1 MFLQKKIRDYEKE
14 RNGEQPEKI
23 TIKDAIKFTAEAWE
37 RVTSQTI
44 INCWKKT
51 GILPDVDNNSNE
63 TENTTSILNSLNVE
77 EVNDLQNLID
87 KLAPTNPISASEF
100 ITIDDTEKDHE
111 IDIDEQEIIL
121 MITQNEQNQ
130 EEEEVIEEF
139 PLVSNKEAL
148 LAIEKLNKY
157 IDQQSE
163 KLQLSNNEIKPLKS
177 LKRKIKKIEFDS
189 NQQSTLD
196 TFFN

>member
-1 MFLQKKIRDYEKE
+1 LFLQKKIRDYEKE

-63 TENTTSILNSLNVE
+63 TENTTSILNSLKVE

-87 KLAPTNPISASEF
+87 KLAPTNPISASEY
-100 ITIDDTEKDHE
+100 IKIDDTEKDHE

>member
-1 MFLQKKIRDYEKE
+1 MFWFNNLHF
-14 RNGEQPEKI
+14 
-23 TIKDAIKFTAEAWE
+23 TIN
-37 RVTSQTI
+37 
-44 INCWKKT
+44 IN
-51 GILPDVDNNSNE
+51 IQYLV
-63 TENTTSILNSLNVE
+63 IYV
-77 EVNDLQNLID
+77 LI
-87 KLAPTNPISASEF
+87 
-100 ITIDDTEKDHE
+100 
-111 IDIDEQEIIL
+111 
-121 MITQNEQNQ
+121 
-130 EEEEVIEEF
+130 
-139 PLVSNKEAL
+139 

>member
-87 KLAPTNPISASEF
+87 KLAPTNPISASEY

-111 IDIDEQEIIL
+111 IDVDEQEIVL
-121 MITQNEQNQ
+121 MITPNEQNQ
-130 EEEEVIEEF
+130 EEEVIEEF

>member
-14 RNGEQPEKI
+14 RNGKQPEKI

-87 KLAPTNPISASEF
+87 KLAPTNPISASEY

-130 EEEEVIEEF
+130 EEEVIEEF

>member
-1 MFLQKKIRDYEKE
+1 LFLQKKIRDYEEE

-23 TIKDAIKFTAEAWE
+23 TIKDAIKFTARAWK
-37 RVTSQTI
+37 RVTRQTI

-51 GILPDVDNNSNE
+51 GILPDIDNNSNE
-63 TENTTSILNSLNVE
+63 AENTTLLNVE

-87 KLAPTNPISASEF
+87 KLAPTNPISASEY

-111 IDIDEQEIIL
+111 IDIDEQEIVL
-121 MITQNEQNQ
+121 MITPNEQNQ
-130 EEEEVIEEF
+130 EEEVIEEF

-163 KLQLSNNEIKPLKS
+163 KLQLSDNEIKPLKS
-177 LKRKIKKIEFDS
+177 LKKK
-189 NQQSTLD
+189 N
-196 TFFN
+196 

>member
-1 MFLQKKIRDYEKE
+1 LQKKIRDYEEE
-14 RNGEQPEKI
+14 RNGQQSEKI
-23 TIKDAIKFTAEAWE
+23 TIKDAIKFTAKAWK

-51 GILPDVDNNSNE
+51 GILPDVNNNSNE
-63 TENTTSILNSLNVE
+63 IENATSILNTSNVK

-87 KLAPTNPISASEF
+87 KLPHINLISASEY
-100 ITIDDTEKDHE
+100 ITIDDTEKE
-111 IDIDEQEIIL
+111 NEKDIDEQEIIL

-130 EEEEVIEEF
+130 EEEEAIEEF
-139 PLVSNKEAL
+139 PPVSNKEAL
-148 LAIEKLNKY
+148 LAIEKLNTY

>member
-1 MFLQKKIRDYEKE
+1 LQKKIRDYEEE
-14 RNGEQPEKI
+14 RNGQQPEKI
-23 TIKDAIKFTAEAWE
+23 TIKDAIKFTAKAWK

-51 GILPDVDNNSNE
+51 GILPDVDNHSNE
-63 TENTTSILNSLNVE
+63 IENATSILNSSNVE

-87 KLAPTNPISASEF
+87 KLAPTNPISASEY
-100 ITIDDTEKDHE
+100 IIIDDTEKDHE

-121 MITQNEQNQ
+121 MITPNEQNQ
-130 EEEEVIEEF
+130 EEEVIEEF
-139 PLVSNKEAL
+139 PPVSNKEAL
-148 LAIEKLNKY
+148 LAIEKLNTY

-163 KLQLSNNEIKPLKS
+163 KLQLSNNEIKPLNS

-189 NQQSTLD
+189 NKQSTLD
-196 TFFN
+196 NFFN

>member
-51 GILPDVDNNSNE
+51 GILSDIDNNSNE
-63 TENTTSILNSLNVE
+63 AENTTLLNVE

-87 KLAPTNPISASEF
+87 KLAPTNPISASEY
-100 ITIDDTEKDHE
+100 ITIDDTEKDHK

-130 EEEEVIEEF
+130 EEEVIEEF

>member
-1 MFLQKKIRDYEKE
+1 LFLQKKIRDYEEE

-23 TIKDAIKFTAEAWE
+23 TIKHAIKFTAKAWK

-51 GILPDVDNNSNE
+51 GILPNVDNNSDE
-63 TENTTSILNSLNVE
+63 TENTTLLNVE

-87 KLAPTNPISASEF
+87 KLAPTNPISASEY

-121 MITQNEQNQ
+121 MITPNEKNQ

-163 KLQLSNNEIKPLKS
+163 KLQLSDNEIKPLKS

>member
-1 MFLQKKIRDYEKE
+1 MK
-14 RNGEQPEKI
+14 
-23 TIKDAIKFTAEAWE
+23 
-37 RVTSQTI
+37 
-44 INCWKKT
+44 
-51 GILPDVDNNSNE
+51 
-63 TENTTSILNSLNVE
+63 
-77 EVNDLQNLID
+77 
-87 KLAPTNPISASEF
+87 
-100 ITIDDTEKDHE
+100 
-111 IDIDEQEIIL
+111 QEIIL
-121 MITQNEQNQ
+121 MITPNEQNQ
-130 EEEEVIEEF
+130 EEEVIEEF

>member
-1 MFLQKKIRDYEKE
+1 
-14 RNGEQPEKI
+14 
-23 TIKDAIKFTAEAWE
+23 
-37 RVTSQTI
+37 
-44 INCWKKT
+44 
-51 GILPDVDNNSNE
+51 
-63 TENTTSILNSLNVE
+63 
-77 EVNDLQNLID
+77 
-87 KLAPTNPISASEF
+87 
-100 ITIDDTEKDHE
+100 
-111 IDIDEQEIIL
+111 
-121 MITQNEQNQ
+121 MITPNEKNQ

-163 KLQLSNNEIKPLKS
+163 KLQLSDNEIKPLKS

>member
-87 KLAPTNPISASEF
+87 KLVPTNPISASEY

>member
-1 MFLQKKIRDYEKE
+1 LFLQKKIRDYEKE

-87 KLAPTNPISASEF
+87 KLAPTNPISASEY

>member
-1 MFLQKKIRDYEKE
+1 MQKKIRDYEEE
-14 RNGEQPEKI
+14 RNGQQSEKI
-23 TIKDAIKFTAEAWE
+23 TIKHAIKFTAKAWK

-63 TENTTSILNSLNVE
+63 TGNATSILNSSNVE
-77 EVNDLQNLID
+77 EANDLQNLID
-87 KLAPTNPISASEF
+87 KLAPTNPISASEY

-111 IDIDEQEIIL
+111 IDINEQEIIL
-121 MITQNEQNQ
+121 MITPNEQNQ
-130 EEEEVIEEF
+130 EEEEVVEEF
-139 PLVSNKEAL
+139 PPVSNKEAL

-163 KLQLSNNEIKPLKS
+163 KLQLNNNEIKPLKS

-189 NQQSTLD
+189 KQQSTLD

>member
-1 MFLQKKIRDYEKE
+1 MQKKIRDYEEE

-23 TIKDAIKFTAEAWE
+23 TIKDAIKFTAKAWK

-63 TENTTSILNSLNVE
+63 TENTTLLNVE

-87 KLAPTNPISASEF
+87 KLAPTNPISASEY

-111 IDIDEQEIIL
+111 IDVDEQEIVL
-121 MITQNEQNQ
+121 MITPNEQNQ
-130 EEEEVIEEF
+130 EEEVIEEF

-163 KLQLSNNEIKPLKS
+163 KLQLSDNEIKPLKS

>member
-1 MFLQKKIRDYEKE
+1 LFLQKKIRDYEKE

>member
-87 KLAPTNPISASEF
+87 KLAPTNPISASEY

>member
-1 MFLQKKIRDYEKE
+1 MFLQKKIRDYEEE

-23 TIKDAIKFTAEAWE
+23 TIKDAIKFTAKAWK

-63 TENTTSILNSLNVE
+63 TENTTLLNVE

-87 KLAPTNPISASEF
+87 KLAPTNPISASEY

-111 IDIDEQEIIL
+111 IDVDEQEIVL
-121 MITQNEQNQ
+121 MITPNEQNQ
-130 EEEEVIEEF
+130 EEEVIEEF

-163 KLQLSNNEIKPLKS
+163 KLQLSDNEIKPLKS

>member
-1 MFLQKKIRDYEKE
+1 MQKKIRDYEEE
-14 RNGEQPEKI
+14 RNGEQPEKF
-23 TIKDAIKFTAEAWE
+23 TIKDAIKFTAKAWK

-51 GILPDVDNNSNE
+51 GILPDVDNNSDE
-63 TENTTSILNSLNVE
+63 TENTTLLNVE

-87 KLAPTNPISASEF
+87 KLAPTNPISASEY

-121 MITQNEQNQ
+121 MITPNEKNQ

-163 KLQLSNNEIKPLKS
+163 KLQLSDNEIKPLKS

>member
-1 MFLQKKIRDYEKE
+1 MQKKIRDYEEE
-14 RNGEQPEKI
+14 RNGQQFEKI
-23 TIKDAIKFTAEAWE
+23 TIKHAIKFTAKAWK

-63 TENTTSILNSLNVE
+63 TENATSILNSSNVE

-87 KLAPTNPISASEF
+87 KLAPTNPISASEY
-100 ITIDDTEKDHE
+100 IEIDDSHVSDELNLN
-111 IDIDEQEIIL
+111 DIVTIINPPEE
-121 MITQNEQNQ
+121 NENQ
-130 EEEEVIEEF
+130 EEIIKELPPVT
-139 PLVSNKEAL
+139 NKEAL
-148 LAIEKLNKY
+148 SAIKTLEIY

-163 KLQLSNNEIKPLKS
+163 LNEDDFKLLKS

-189 NQQSTLD
+189 NKQTTLD

>member
-1 MFLQKKIRDYEKE
+1 MFLQKKIRDYEEE

-23 TIKDAIKFTAEAWE
+23 TIKDAIKFTAKAWK

-63 TENTTSILNSLNVE
+63 AENTTLLNVE

-87 KLAPTNPISASEF
+87 KLAPTNPISASEY

-111 IDIDEQEIIL
+111 IDIDEQEIVL
-121 MITQNEQNQ
+121 MITPNEQNQ
-130 EEEEVIEEF
+130 EEVIEEF

-163 KLQLSNNEIKPLKS
+163 KLQLSDNEIKPLKS
-177 LKRKIKKIEFDS
+177 LKRKIKRIEFDS